1 MTEEKAQQEIFTRFS
16 VLQRFLHVIVMLGFT
31 GLAITGFSLKFS
43 DQWWASGFVWLV
55 GGAGHLAY
63 LHRFFAV
70 ITYACVMVHILWLI
84 YYKTILKGSLTG
96 PQSLFPRFKDVKDL
110 SGHLRYFFGRG
121 KLPSFNR
128 FTYWEKFDYLA
139 IFLGMNTMGLTG
151 LILWAP
157 EFFSRLMPGY
167 FINLAQVLHLYEAIM
182 AVALKFVIHL
192 ISAHLRPE
200 LFPMEKSIFDGRTTR
215 EKIMREHPGE
225 WEDIIASADGA
236 ASGSASQRS

>member
-1 MTEEKAQQEIFTRFS
+1 MTEESAQKEIFIRFS
-16 VLQRFLHVIVMLGFT
+16 VLQRFLHLVVMLGFT

-43 DQWWASGFVWLV
+43 DQCWAAAFVWLI

-84 YYKTILKGSLTG
+84 YYKLALKGSLTG
-96 PQSLFPRFKDVKDL
+96 PQSLFPRPKDVKDL
-110 SGHLRYFFGRG
+110 FAHLRYFFGKG
-121 KLPSFNR
+121 KLPAFNR

-151 LILWAP
+151 VILWAP

-182 AVALKFVIHL
+182 AVALKFVVHL

-200 LFPMEKSIFDGRTTR
+200 VYPMEKSIFNGKTSK
-215 EKIMREHPGE
+215 EKIVREHAGE
-225 WEDIIASADGA
+225 WQQMIASTENPEP
-236 ASGSASQRS
+236 SPASQTS

>member
-1 MTEEKAQQEIFTRFS
+1 MTEKSSQKEIFIRFS
-16 VLQRFLHVIVMLGFT
+16 ALQRFLHIIVMVGFI

-43 DQWWASGFVWLV
+43 AQWWASGFVWLI

-70 ITYACVMVHILWLI
+70 ITYACVMAHIIWLI
-84 YYKTILKGSLTG
+84 YYKLVLKGSLTG
-96 PQSLFPRFKDVKDL
+96 PQSLFPKIKDVKDL
-110 SGHLRYFFGRG
+110 LGHLRYFFGRG
-121 KLPSFNR
+121 GIPSFNR

-139 IFLGMNTMGLTG
+139 IFLGMNTMGMTG

-157 EFFSRLMPGY
+157 EFFSKLIPGY

-182 AVALKFVIHL
+182 AVALKFVVHL

-200 LFPMEKSIFDGRTTR
+200 IFPVEKSIFNGKTTK

-225 WEDIIASADGA
+225 WEHIMASREHA
-236 ASGSASQRS
+236 APDASSQAS